1 MLNRQQDE
9 FQSISL
15 EYICGG
21 DAKNLNMSAC
31 EPGGSSFVMAD
42 LLRGV
47 MRGAVDLDGK
57 TRRCAIEVE
66 NVGAD
71 WVLPA
76 KSESGYMPAA
86 ENLPKQSFR
95 QGHLRA
101 QLSRSF
107 ESQNWCAHLPP
118 PPRFARHLLRCA
130 GEDHLNHSGN
140 RRRAVV
146 APITVPS
153 GASAWMLNS

>member
-57 TRRCAIEVE
+57 TCRCAIEVE

-95 QGHLRA
+95 QAHLRA
-101 QLSRSF
+101 QLSRSL
-107 ESQNWCAHLPP
+107 ESQN
-118 PPRFARHLLRCA
+118 
-130 GEDHLNHSGN
+130 
-140 RRRAVV
+140 
-146 APITVPS
+146 
-153 GASAWMLNS
+153 